1 MSENG
6 PPLSVL
12 VVDDNRS
19 AAEAAALLLGRDGHR
34 VEVCHDGAAAI
45 ARLQGA
51 AFDLV
56 LTDLRMEPVDGLAVV
71 RAARA
76 CQPPV
81 EAIVVTAFGSVDAA
95 VDAMRLGAL
104 DFLTKPITADQLL
117 QRVRDFRSAPS
128 PGLALVGDS
137 AEMEALRQQA
147 VKLSQVRSTVLVVGE
162 TGVGRRH
169 LARWLHQN
177 GLDHDAP
184 LVMAQPGREL
194 DPSAVAA
201 GGTLL
206 IPLVD
211 DWSPDAQTL
220 LLRQL
225 EGLEAG
231 QPPRVIATAS
241 PDIEARVAQGAVP
254 PELYFR
260 LAVLVVR
267 LRPLRERPDD
277 IGPLLHHF
285 VSLHGRVFGK
295 QPAPPSA
302 GQVRALEAHGWPGN
316 TRELANLA
324 ERAVVLGPG
333 AFDLMPRSGAEP
345 ETSPTLAEGF
355 NLSAHLEA
363 VERELLRKA
372 IDETGGDRSAMCRL
386 LGLERNTLRYKLNKY
401 DLLRLT

>member
-19 AAEAAALLLGRDGHR
+19 AAEAAALLLGREGHT
-34 VEVCHDGAAAI
+34 VEVRHDGAAAI
-45 ARLQGA
+45 ARLQEVP
-51 AFDLV
+51 FDLV

-71 RAARA
+71 LAARA

-117 QRVRDFRSAPS
+117 RRVRDFRSAPS

-137 AEMEALRQQA
+137 DRMGALRQQA
-147 VKLSQVRSTVLVVGE
+147 VKLAQVRSTVLVMGE

-184 LVMAQPGREL
+184 LVMAQPGREV
-194 DPSAVAA
+194 DPVALA
-201 GGTLL
+201 ASGTLL

-211 DWSPDAQTL
+211 DWSPEAHAL

-225 EGLEAG
+225 ESLEAG

-241 PDIEARVAQGAVP
+241 PDIEARVAQGTVP

-260 LAVLVVR
+260 LAVLAVR
-267 LRPLRERPDD
+267 LRPLRERPAD
-277 IGPLLHHF
+277 IGPLLRHF

-295 QPAPPSA
+295 QPSPPSPD
-302 GQVRALEAHGWPGN
+302 QVRALEAHNWPGN

-333 AFDLMPRSGAEP
+333 AFDLMPPSGGGHGVVP
-345 ETSPTLAEGF
+345 SLAEGF
-355 NLSAHLEA
+355 NLSEHLEG
-363 VERELLRKA
+363 VERALLLKA
-372 IDETGGDRSAMCRL
+372 IDETNGDRTAMSRL